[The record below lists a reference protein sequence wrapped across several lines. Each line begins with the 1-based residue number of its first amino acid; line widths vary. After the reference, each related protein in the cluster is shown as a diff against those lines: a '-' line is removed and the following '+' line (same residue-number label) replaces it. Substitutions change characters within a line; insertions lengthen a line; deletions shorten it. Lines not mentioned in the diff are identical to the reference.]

1 MLYCNCHYRY
11 KEQICELIGF
21 VSNSGDEGRK
31 VRIRFQNGKETICSE
46 NDLEEIPLTESI
58 LQSCYKM
65 KTIVRDGEWDVLWN
79 LGGKNNV
86 TVGER
91 RGKFY
96 LIPYEN
102 VETVIELLPRGFVQ
116 GQNICGLTEPCIL
129 RTFSDLERVF
139 PELITSLGRQKIR
152 L

>member
-11 KEQICELIGF
+11 KDQICELIGF
-21 VSNSGDEGRK
+21 VSNSSDEGRK
-31 VRIRFQNGKETICSE
+31 VRIRFQNGKEVICSE

-102 VETVIELLPRGFVQ
+102 VETVIDILPFEYVQ
-116 GQNICGLTEPCIL
+116 GCSVNGFKEP
-129 RTFSDLERVF
+129 RTLKYLSELEQTYPGIIGKVNR
-139 PELITSLGRQKIR
+139 IKC
-152 L
+152 